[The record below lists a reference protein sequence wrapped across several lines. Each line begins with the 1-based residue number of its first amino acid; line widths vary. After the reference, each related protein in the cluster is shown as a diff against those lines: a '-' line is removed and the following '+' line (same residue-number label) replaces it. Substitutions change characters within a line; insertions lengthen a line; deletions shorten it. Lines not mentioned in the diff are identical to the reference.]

1 MAKAVVGLVALLLV
15 SFQPQEPADKVRA
28 LVEQLVS
35 GDIETRDRAQAELI
49 KIGPS
54 ALPALRK
61 HLAAAD
67 GELKARLEVVIPKLE
82 RAERF
87 AHFLAPGPTITLK
100 AKDRPAAEVI
110 AEIAKQ
116 AEVPVDGAALPAGTL
131 LSLDA
136 DRMSLPAVIDEV
148 CRRHGGI
155 MHQWSA
161 TRVCLLPAAY
171 RPRRIFSAGAFH
183 FMPDGFMWS
192 CTRGREDWSS
202 FRLCGLLV
210 GPPGRLPPELKL
222 GLEAVDD
229 KGNKFGATST
239 RHGLTL
245 GELEWPGER
254 RFCRMVQAWAW
265 PAPALDAAKMT
276 TCRGDLRLTFILGA
290 RKILTHKVALS
301 PENFQEGTSIH
312 IGSCVRDGR
321 ILRAEYSVMVQVD
334 DERPDQTP
342 GPTWLALHDKN
353 GHRLE
358 GREEAGVTLGD
369 DEKTMRAS
377 GVATFDLPEGFE
389 PVSIDVMEAAD
400 FEEIRIPFD
409 LGEVRLR

>member
-1 MAKAVVGLVALLLV
+1 MGLAAMLALPLFAQDPPDKVKSLVEKLV
-15 SFQPQEPADKVRA
+15 SE
-28 LVEQLVS
+28 
-35 GDIETRDRAQAELI
+35 DIETRDRAQAELI
-49 KIGPS
+49 KLGPS

-61 HLAAAD
+61 YLAAAE
-67 GELKARLEVVIPKLE
+67 GELKARLEIVIPKLE

-116 AEVPVDGAALPAGTL
+116 AEVPVDTAALPAGTL

-136 DRMSLPAVIDEV
+136 DRMSLPAAIDEV

-161 TRVCLLPAAY
+161 TRVRLLRAPY
-171 RPRRIFSAGAFH
+171 RARRIFSAGAFH
-183 FMPDGFMWS
+183 FIPDGFSWS
-192 CTRGREDWSS
+192 VARGAGDRYGSI
-202 FRLCGLLV
+202 RLWGLLV
-210 GPPGRLPPELKL
+210 GPPGRLPPELRL
-222 GLEAVDD
+222 GLEAVDE

-239 RHGLTL
+239 ERGLTL
-245 GELEWPGER
+245 GELEWPGEG
-254 RFCRMVQAWAW
+254 RFCRLVQAGAW

-290 RKILTHKVALS
+290 RKILTHKVAPS
-301 PENFQEGTSIH
+301 PENLQEGTSIH
-312 IGSCVRDGR
+312 IGSCLRDGR
-321 ILRAEYSVMVQVD
+321 ILRADYSVMVQVD
-334 DERPDQTP
+334 DEKPDQTP

-353 GHRLE
+353 GRRLE
-358 GREEAGVTLGD
+358 GREEAGLTLGD